1 MIGFGKRLAAF
12 RKEKGL
18 SQQELA
24 DMMETSKT
32 TVTNW
37 ETGRFKPTWDMLEK
51 IASVLDVSL
60 AMLVDEEKQLDLS
73 TVSTEEL
80 LREIHKR
87 II

>member
-1 MIGFGKRLAAF
+1 
-12 RKEKGL
+12 
-18 SQQELA
+18 
-24 DMMETSKT
+24 MMETSKT

>member
-1 MIGFGKRLAAF
+1 MMEFGKRLAAF